1 MEKFRAMIQGWLG
14 YTLLVLLLI
23 PFAFFGIESYFSGG
37 GRDLV
42 VAKVNGK
49 PILKPDFDRVF
60 ESQRQDALSH
70 MGPDADPSQLDLGA
84 LRQKVMD
91 GLTNREIEHQ
101 AADALGIAFPQAQ
114 AWDMLSHAPVFQGS
128 DGKFDASR
136 LQRFLQQRSMSETD
150 LLKEVQIGGQLQ
162 QLEFAMTSGFA
173 TAAEVHRLMALD
185 SQTRDIGYAL
195 IPSDRLAQ
203 KVSIT
208 PAQIQS
214 YFQAHAQDFKV
225 PEQVSVDYLELRQDM
240 LASKV
245 TVTQDDI
252 EHAYAEAIKSM
263 GSQEQRHA
271 EHILIKVDDKTNA
284 TQALAKINAIE
295 KQAQAGVSFE
305 KLARE
310 YSQDEGSVASGG
322 DLGFAGRGQFVPEFD
337 KVLFSLKPG
346 EISAPVHTQFG
357 FHIIKLLEV
366 KTPAV
371 PTLASLHDQLVQ
383 GIEQQKAA
391 QLFSDQVNDM
401 NDAMYE
407 AADLKDPSAKYHL
420 PIQTSTA
427 FSASTGTGAAA
438 NPKFRAMA
446 FSDDVIKDSKNSS
459 AVEVAKGDV
468 VWMHVRSHTAAHPQT
483 LAEATTAITKILTD
497 QAVAV
502 MAQQMTDAWSK
513 AIRAGQNPA
522 TVVAASGYSWVQ
534 VHITRGTNLPDAN
547 LLRTAY
553 WMPRPVAGQPSLQV
567 VKTNQGQ
574 VLVQLVAVQDGKVSD
589 AKISEAQVTQMM
601 NQAQAAQFESDYI
614 QALKQ
619 HAKVEITPLGKGLIK
634 GGDADGG
641 NS

>member
-37 GRDLV
+37 SRDLV

-70 MGPDADPSQLDLGA
+70 LGPDADPSQLDLGK

-101 AADALGIAFPQAQ
+101 AADSLGIAFPQAQ

-128 DGKFDASR
+128 DGKFDTAR
-136 LQRFLQQRSMSETD
+136 LQRFLEQRGMSEAA
-150 LLKEVQIGGQLQ
+150 LLKEVQVGGQLQ

-173 TAAEVHRLMALD
+173 TASDVHRLMALD

-195 IPSDRLAQ
+195 IPSERLAQ

-225 PEQVSVDYLELRQDM
+225 PEQVVVDYLDLRQDM
-240 LASKV
+240 LASRV
-245 TVTQDDI
+245 TVSQDDI
-252 EHAYAEAIKSM
+252 ERAYAEAIKSM

-271 EHILIKVDDKTNA
+271 EHILIKVDDKTTA
-284 TQALAKINAIE
+284 AQALAKINAIE

-346 EISAPVHTQFG
+346 EISSPVHTQFG

-366 KTPAV
+366 KTPSV

-383 GIEQQKAA
+383 AIEQQKVA
-391 QLFSDQVNDM
+391 QIFGDQVNEM

-407 AADLKDPSAKYHL
+407 ASDLKDPAAKYHL
-420 PIQTSTA
+420 PILSSPI
-427 FSASTGTGAAA
+427 FSVSMGSGVAA

-446 FSDDVIKDSKNSS
+446 FSDDVIKDGKNSS
-459 AVEVAKGDV
+459 AVEVTKGEV
-468 VWMHVRSHTAAHPQT
+468 VWMHLHTHTAAHPQT
-483 LAEATTAITKILTD
+483 LAEATPAITKILTD
-497 QAVAV
+497 QAVVA

-522 TVVAASGYSWVQ
+522 TVVAAAGYTWVQ
-534 VHITRGTNLPDAN
+534 AHVTRGTSLPDPT

-553 WMPRPVAGQPSLQV
+553 WMARPVVGQPSLQAV
-567 VKTNQGQ
+567 NTAQGR
-574 VLVQLVAVQDGKVSD
+574 VLMQLLAVQEGKLSD
-589 AKISEAQVTQMM
+589 AKMSESQVTQMM
-601 NQAQAAQFESDYI
+601 NQAQAAQYEADYI
-614 QALKQ
+614 EALKQ
-619 HAKVEITPLGKGLIK
+619 RAKVKITQLGKDLVK
-634 GGDADGG
+634 GGGAEGG
-641 NS
+641 GS